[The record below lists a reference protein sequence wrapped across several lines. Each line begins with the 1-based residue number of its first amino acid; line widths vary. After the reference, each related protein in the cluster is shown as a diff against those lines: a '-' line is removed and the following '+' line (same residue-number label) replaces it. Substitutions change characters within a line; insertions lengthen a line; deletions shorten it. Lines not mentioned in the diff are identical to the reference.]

1 MDNSNGSA
9 RSSRERP
16 DDSRVPSRAASEL
29 FGGAGNSSR
38 IPARRGSRGRHS
50 HASPSTASSSVTP
63 PSSDAALPLAD
74 TAPLTADP
82 ADWPVGVPGQGV
94 DDLDVVSKGA
104 DDLHGPQSA
113 DDLHGGNSGGNV
125 EPGERIELGGDGSS
139 FDFRPSVDD
148 RQDTA
153 VMGLGTGRRRLA
165 DSPPAGGPRTPTA
178 VERGLGSVSAS
189 FAGSLPEND
198 GSADILEN
206 SSDTTGNSTGPGDKA
221 SAPRK
226 KSLVKR
232 LAKVCI
238 AIVVTGALVFTG
250 LNVYMTTST
259 DDSVVT
265 VNSVP
270 SEAKADCILILGAS
284 VRANRKPSPMLL
296 KRLERGLE
304 LYRKKAAPK
313 ILVSGDN
320 ATVAYNEV
328 KVMREWLQAKGVPP
342 QDIFEDHAGFST
354 YESMY
359 RARDVF
365 KVKRMIVVTQRYHLA
380 RAIYT
385 GDALGLKVWGVAAN
399 GNNYSG
405 QIKRDMREW
414 VARVKDLGKTVYK
427 PEPRFLGPALP
438 ISGDGRATM
447 G

>member
-16 DDSRVPSRAASEL
+16 DDSRVPSRAASGL
-29 FGGAGNSSR
+29 FGDAGNTSR

-63 PSSDAALPLAD
+63 PSSDAAPPLAD

-82 ADWPVGVPGQGV
+82 ADWPAGVSGQGV

-139 FDFRPSVDD
+139 FDFRPSADD

-165 DSPPAGGPRTPTA
+165 DSPPVGGSHTPTA

-238 AIVVTGALVFTG
+238 AIVVTGALAFAG

-414 VARVKDLGKTVYK
+414 VARVKDLGKTIYK

>member
-1 MDNSNGSA
+1 
-9 RSSRERP
+9 
-16 DDSRVPSRAASEL
+16 
-29 FGGAGNSSR
+29 
-38 IPARRGSRGRHS
+38 
-50 HASPSTASSSVTP
+50 
-63 PSSDAALPLAD
+63 
-74 TAPLTADP
+74 LTAGA
-82 ADWPVGVPGQGV
+82 ADWRAGAPGQSG
-94 DDLDVVSKGA
+94 DDLDAVLSGA
-104 DDLHGPQSA
+104 DGLRGPQGIDDLHGE
-113 DDLHGGNSGGNV
+113 NIESGGNT
-125 EPGERIELGGDGSS
+125 ESGERLELGGDGAS
-139 FDFRPSVDD
+139 FDFRPSADD
-148 RQDTA
+148 RLDTA
-153 VMGLGTGRRRLA
+153 VMGLGTGRRRVA
-165 DSPPAGGPRTPTA
+165 DSSPAGGLPAATA
-178 VERGLGSVSAS
+178 AGHGLGSVSEP
-189 FAGSLPEND
+189 FARSLPENAD
-198 GSADILEN
+198 STDILEN

-232 LAKVCI
+232 IVKVCMAVI
-238 AIVVTGALVFTG
+238 VTGALVFTC
-250 LNVYMTTST
+250 LNLYVTTST
-259 DDSVVT
+259 NDSVVT

-270 SEAKADCILILGAS
+270 SDAKADCILILGAS

-304 LYRKKAAPK
+304 LYRKKAASK

-405 QIKRDMREW
+405 QLKRDMREW
-414 VARVKDLGKTVYK
+414 VARVKDLGKSIYK

>member
-1 MDNSNGSA
+1 MDNSNGNA
-9 RSSRERP
+9 RSSRERAA
-16 DDSRVPSRAASEL
+16 DSSEPSRAASEP
-29 FGGAGNSSR
+29 FGDVGNTAR
-38 IPARRGSRGRHS
+38 ISARGGPRGRHS
-50 HASPSTASSSVTP
+50 HAP
-63 PSSDAALPLAD
+63 PSPTPTDATLSSADATPSAVDAANWR
-74 TAPLTADP
+74 T
-82 ADWPVGVPGQGV
+82 GVPGQGV
-94 DDLDVVSKGA
+94 DDLR
-104 DDLHGPQSA
+104 GPQSA
-113 DDLHGGNSGGNV
+113 GGLHGDNVESGGNV
-125 EPGERIELGGDGSS
+125 ESGERLELGGDGAS
-139 FDFRPSVDD
+139 FDFRPSADD

-153 VMGLGTGRRRLA
+153 VMGLGTGRRRVA
-165 DSPPAGGPRTPTA
+165 DSSPASGLPAATA
-178 VERGLGSVSAS
+178 AGHGLGSVSEP
-189 FAGSLPEND
+189 FARSLPENAD
-198 GSADILEN
+198 STDILEN

-232 LAKVCI
+232 IVKVCMAVI
-238 AIVVTGALVFTG
+238 VTGALVFTC
-250 LNVYMTTST
+250 LNLYVTTST
-259 DDSVVT
+259 NDSVVT

-270 SEAKADCILILGAS
+270 SDAKADCILILGAS

-304 LYRKKAAPK
+304 LYRKKAASK

-405 QIKRDMREW
+405 QLKRDMREW
-414 VARVKDLGKTVYK
+414 VARVKDLGKSIYK

>member
-1 MDNSNGSA
+1 
-9 RSSRERP
+9 
-16 DDSRVPSRAASEL
+16 
-29 FGGAGNSSR
+29 
-38 IPARRGSRGRHS
+38 
-50 HASPSTASSSVTP
+50 
-63 PSSDAALPLAD
+63 
-74 TAPLTADP
+74 
-82 ADWPVGVPGQGV
+82 
-94 DDLDVVSKGA
+94 
-104 DDLHGPQSA
+104 
-113 DDLHGGNSGGNV
+113 
-125 EPGERIELGGDGSS
+125 
-139 FDFRPSVDD
+139 
-148 RQDTA
+148 
-153 VMGLGTGRRRLA
+153 MGLGTGRRRVA
-165 DSPPAGGPRTPTA
+165 DSSPAGGLPAATA
-178 VERGLGSVSAS
+178 AGHGLGSVSEPLAR
-189 FAGSLPEND
+189 SLPENAD
-198 GSADILEN
+198 STDILEN
-206 SSDTTGNSTGPGDKA
+206 SSDTTGNSTGLDDKA

-232 LAKVCI
+232 IVKVCMAVI
-238 AIVVTGALVFTG
+238 VTGALVFTC
-250 LNVYMTTST
+250 LNLYVTTST
-259 DDSVVT
+259 NDSVVT

-270 SEAKADCILILGAS
+270 SDAKADCILILGAS

-304 LYRKKAAPK
+304 LYRKKAASK

-405 QIKRDMREW
+405 QLKRDMREW
-414 VARVKDLGKTVYK
+414 VARVKDLGKSIYK

>member
-63 PSSDAALPLAD
+63 PSSDATPPLAD
-74 TAPLTADP
+74 TAPLTADS

-139 FDFRPSVDD
+139 FDFRPSADD

-165 DSPPAGGPRTPTA
+165 DSPPAGGSHTPTA

-189 FAGSLPEND
+189 FVGSLPEND

-313 ILVSGDN
+313 VLVSGDN

>member
-1 MDNSNGSA
+1 MDNSNGNA
-9 RSSRERP
+9 RSSRGRAA
-16 DDSRVPSRAASEL
+16 DSREPSRAASEL
-29 FGGAGNSSR
+29 FGDAGNTAR
-38 IPARRGSRGRHS
+38 ISARSGPRGKHS
-50 HASPSTASSSVTP
+50 HAP
-63 PSSDAALPLAD
+63 PSPAPAGATPPLAD
-74 TAPLTADP
+74 TAPLTADA
-82 ADWPVGVPGQGV
+82 ADWTAGAADWRTGAPGQSG
-94 DDLDVVSKGA
+94 DDLDAVLSGA
-104 DDLHGPQSA
+104 DGLRVPQGIDDLHGE
-113 DDLHGGNSGGNV
+113 NIESGGNA
-125 EPGERIELGGDGSS
+125 ESGERLELGGDGAS
-139 FDFRPSVDD
+139 FDFRSSADD

-153 VMGLGTGRRRLA
+153 VMGLGTGRRRVA
-165 DSPPAGGPRTPTA
+165 DSSPASGLPAATA
-178 VERGLGSVSAS
+178 AGLGSVSEP
-189 FAGSLPEND
+189 FARSLPENAD
-198 GSADILEN
+198 PTDILEN
-206 SSDTTGNSTGPGDKA
+206 SSDTTGNSTGPDDKA

-232 LAKVCI
+232 IVKVCMAVI
-238 AIVVTGALVFTG
+238 VTGALVFTC
-250 LNVYMTTST
+250 LNLYVTTST
-259 DDSVVT
+259 NDSVVT

-270 SEAKADCILILGAS
+270 SDAKADCILILGAS

-304 LYRKKAAPK
+304 LYRKKAASK

-405 QIKRDMREW
+405 QLKRDMREW
-414 VARVKDLGKTVYK
+414 VARVKDLGKSIYK

>member
-63 PSSDAALPLAD
+63 PSSDATPPSSDATPPLAD

-139 FDFRPSVDD
+139 FDFRPSADD

-165 DSPPAGGPRTPTA
+165 DSPPAGGSHTPTA

-232 LAKVCI
+232 I
-238 AIVVTGALVFTG
+238 
-250 LNVYMTTST
+250 
-259 DDSVVT
+259 
-265 VNSVP
+265 
-270 SEAKADCILILGAS
+270 
-284 VRANRKPSPMLL
+284 
-296 KRLERGLE
+296 
-304 LYRKKAAPK
+304 
-313 ILVSGDN
+313 
-320 ATVAYNEV
+320 V
-328 KVMREWLQAKGVPP
+328 KV
-342 QDIFEDHAGFST
+342 
-354 YESMY
+354 
-359 RARDVF
+359 
-365 KVKRMIVVTQRYHLA
+365 
-380 RAIYT
+380 
-385 GDALGLKVWGVAAN
+385 
-399 GNNYSG
+399 
-405 QIKRDMREW
+405 
-414 VARVKDLGKTVYK
+414 
-427 PEPRFLGPALP
+427 
-438 ISGDGRATM
+438 
-447 G
+447 

>member
-16 DDSRVPSRAASEL
+16 DDSRVPSRAASE
-29 FGGAGNSSR
+29 FFSGAGNSSR

-63 PSSDAALPLAD
+63 PSSDATLPLAD

-139 FDFRPSVDD
+139 FDFRPSADD

-165 DSPPAGGPRTPTA
+165 DSPPAGGSHTPTA
-178 VERGLGSVSAS
+178 VERGLGSVLAS

-206 SSDTTGNSTGPGDKA
+206 SSDITGNSTGPGDKA

-313 ILVSGDN
+313 VLVSGDN

>member
-1 MDNSNGSA
+1 MDNSNGNA
-9 RSSRERP
+9 RSSRERAA
-16 DDSRVPSRAASEL
+16 DSSEPSRAASEP
-29 FGGAGNSSR
+29 FGDVGNTAR
-38 IPARRGSRGRHS
+38 ISARGGPRGRHS
-50 HASPSTASSSVTP
+50 HAP
-63 PSSDAALPLAD
+63 PSPTPTDATLSSADATPSAVDAANWR
-74 TAPLTADP
+74 T
-82 ADWPVGVPGQGV
+82 GVPGQGV
-94 DDLDVVSKGA
+94 DDLR
-104 DDLHGPQSA
+104 GPQSA
-113 DDLHGGNSGGNV
+113 GGLHGDNVESGGNV
-125 EPGERIELGGDGSS
+125 ESGERLELGGDGSS
-139 FDFRPSVDD
+139 FDFRPSADD

-153 VMGLGTGRRRLA
+153 VMGLGTGRRRVA
-165 DSPPAGGPRTPTA
+165 DSPPAGDPRAPTDA
-178 VERGLGSVSAS
+178 GHGLGSVSAP
-189 FAGSLPEND
+189 FAGSLSENA

-206 SSDTTGNSTGPGDKA
+206 SSDTTGNSTGPGAKA

-232 LAKVCI
+232 IVKVCMAVI
-238 AIVVTGALVFTG
+238 VTGALVFTC
-250 LNVYMTTST
+250 LNVYVTTST
-259 DDSVVT
+259 NDSVVT

-270 SEAKADCILILGAS
+270 SDAKADCILILGAS

-313 ILVSGDN
+313 VLVSGDN

-365 KVKRMIVVTQRYHLA
+365 KVKRMIIVTQRYHLA

-405 QIKRDMREW
+405 QLKRDMREW
-414 VARVKDLGKTVYK
+414 VARVKDLGKSIYK